1 MNKFVKFFIFIVLF
15 LLGIV
20 AIGLHWTLYKPLPT
34 YQTTIQTEGVTEN
47 VDVHWDPYGTPIIYA
62 ANEAD
67 LYFTVGYVHAQER
80 LWQMTLSQIASEG
93 RFAEFFGDELI
104 TYDIHQRTLGF
115 WETAKKIQSE
125 SSDEILEILQNY
137 SDGVNAFIDS
147 HPNSLPI
154 EFSLLGLKPIH
165 WTPTHTIAISRLM
178 AWDQNQHWWAEL
190 SYAYLQDTLDP
201 ILFRQIIPVYSDND
215 PIMIGSNRS
224 EGAAESA
231 IPFLEKEVAIRTTL
245 SKQGFPFGSNA
256 WAVNGTKT
264 ATGVPLLAGDPHMGL
279 SIPGFWFELTL
290 HTENLHISG
299 ATIPGS
305 PFVILGQ
312 NKNIAWSMTN
322 IMADD
327 TDFFIEQVSS
337 DSPEKYIVDSLSTPI
352 LLEDF
357 EERFELIKVKNR
369 DDRLHTVRS
378 TQNGPIISEIH
389 PAGSSLIQNKLVAL
403 RWKGHDISHELEAL
417 YKMNRANNLSEFRE
431 AVSFFKSPGMNFIYA
446 DREDNIAIYTGAS
459 LPIRDYNPLTFRHGW
474 DRSYQWNGTIP
485 FDELPHVVNPLKGYV
500 SHANNK
506 LHSDDYPYYIST
518 FWEPP
523 SRIIRINEMLE
534 ASDSLTVES
543 MQLMQYDTYSNHARE
558 ITELII
564 PIIRGATDNA
574 QLASAI
580 SYLEN
585 WDYQFNS
592 TSTAASIFDLFF
604 MNLSDNM
611 LRSELGDE
619 AYETLIRLEHL
630 PVMIVSNLLK
640 NESSVFNISGTLSSS
655 SQSNTVL
662 TSMLETVNQLEEQFG
677 PEPFQWR
684 WENLNTL
691 TLRPPLLGEVALD
704 PESSPVI
711 KMIVNNLLNKG
722 PFVARGHAMTIN
734 KSQYSWHRP
743 FDMNLGPSIRR
754 IIDFSTPDRS
764 LSILPTGQSGH
775 PFSPNYGDQTN
786 LWLEGRYRTIYN
798 DSTFFQRSSYQTMT
812 LQPN

>member
-1 MNKFVKFFIFIVLF
+1 MNKFVKFFVFFVLF
-15 LLGIV
+15 LLGVI
-20 AIGLHWTLYKPLPT
+20 AIGLYWTLYKPLPS
-34 YQTTIQTEGVTEN
+34 YQATITADGITDN

-62 ANEAD
+62 GNDAD
-67 LYFTVGYVHAQER
+67 LYFAVGYVHAQER
-80 LWQMTLSQIASEG
+80 LWQMTLSQIAAEG
-93 RFAEFFGDELI
+93 RFAEFFGEEMI
-104 TYDIHQRTLGF
+104 PFDIHQRTLGF
-115 WETAKKIQSE
+115 WDTAKRIE
-125 SSDEILEILQNY
+125 AVTSDEILQILQSY
-137 SDGVNAFIDS
+137 SDGVNSFIDS
-147 HPNSLPI
+147 HLNSLPI

-190 SYAYLQDTLDP
+190 SYAYLREVLEPGQ
-201 ILFRQIIPVYSDND
+201 FRQIIPVYSDND
-215 PIMIGSNRS
+215 PIMVGMNSVS
-224 EGAAESA
+224 GAAESA
-231 IPFLEKEVAIRTTL
+231 IPFLEKEVALRKVL
-245 SKQGFPFGSNA
+245 SKEGFPFGSNA
-256 WAVNGTKT
+256 WAVNGSKT
-264 ATGVPLLAGDPHMGL
+264 ATGQPLLAGDPHMGL

-290 HTENLHISG
+290 HSENHHISG

-337 DSPEKYIVDSLSTPI
+337 ESPDRYVADSLSSPI
-352 LLEDF
+352 LIRDF
-357 EERFELIKVKNR
+357 EDRIELIKVKNG

-378 TQNGPIISEIH
+378 SQNGPVISDIH
-389 PAGSSLIQNKLVAL
+389 PAGSSLIQNKLVSM

-417 YKMNRANNLSEFRE
+417 YKMNRANNLTAYRE
-431 AVSFFKSPGMNFIYA
+431 AVSLFESPGMNFIYA
-446 DREDNIAIYTGAS
+446 DREDNIAIFTAAS
-459 LPIRDYNPLTFRHGW
+459 LPIREHNPLTFRHGW
-474 DRSYQWNGTIP
+474 DRSYQWSGSIP
-485 FDELPHVVNPLKGYV
+485 FDDLPHVINPSIGYV

-506 LHSDDYPYYIST
+506 LHDDSYPYYIST
-518 FWEPP
+518 FWEPA

-543 MQLMQYDTYSNHARE
+543 MQFMQYDTYSYHARE

-564 PIIRGATDNA
+564 PVIRGTGDNE
-574 QLASAI
+574 QLSIAI

-585 WDYQFNS
+585 WDYQYNS

-604 MNLSDNM
+604 MNLSDNI
-611 LRSELGDE
+611 LRNNLGDD

-640 NESSVFNISGTLSSS
+640 DESSMFNITGTLSSET
-655 SQSNTVL
+655 QSNIIL
-662 TSMLETVNQLEEQFG
+662 NSMLDTISQLEEQFG

-691 TLRPPLLGEVALD
+691 TLRPPLLGEAALEPD
-704 PESSPVI
+704 ASPVVR
-711 KMIVNNLLNKG
+711 MIVNNLLNKG
-722 PFVARGHAMTIN
+722 PFAARGHGMSIN

-743 FDMNLGPSIRR
+743 FEMNLGPSIRR
-754 IIDFSTPDRS
+754 IVDFSTPDRN
-764 LSILPTGQSGH
+764 LSVLPTGQSGH

-798 DSTFFQRSSYQTMT
+798 DSTFFQRSSFQTMT

>member
-1 MNKFVKFFIFIVLF
+1 MNKIVKILIFIVLF
-15 LLGIV
+15 LIGVIS
-20 AIGLHWTLYKPLPT
+20 IGLYWTLYKPLPS
-34 YQTTIQTEGVTEN
+34 YQATISTDGIT
-47 VDVHWDPYGTPIIYA
+47 DKIDIHWDPYGTPIIYA
-62 ANEAD
+62 ANEHD
-67 LYFTVGYVHAQER
+67 LYFAVGYVHAQER
-80 LWQMTLSQIASEG
+80 LWQMTLSQIAAEG
-93 RFAEFFGDELI
+93 RFAEFFGEELI
-104 TYDIHQRTLGF
+104 PYDIHQRTLGF
-115 WETAKKIQSE
+115 WDTAKRIESE
-125 SSDEILEILQNY
+125 TSDEILQILQNY
-137 SDGVNAFIDS
+137 SDGVNLFIENNK
-147 HPNSLPI
+147 NSLPI
-154 EFSLLGLKPIH
+154 EFSLLGLKPVQ

-190 SYAYLQDTLDP
+190 SYAYLHE
-201 ILFRQIIPVYSDND
+201 ILEPSQFRQIIPVYSDND
-215 PIMIGSNRS
+215 PVMMGLNDSV
-224 EGAAESA
+224 GAAESA
-231 IPFLEKEVAIRTTL
+231 IPFLEREVAIRTTL
-245 SKQGFPFGSNA
+245 TKQGFPFGSNA
-256 WAVNGTKT
+256 WAVNGSKT
-264 ATGVPLLAGDPHMGL
+264 ASGVPLLAGDPHMGL
-279 SIPGFWFELTL
+279 SIPGFWFEMTL
-290 HTENLHISG
+290 HAENHHISG

-337 DSPEKYIVDSLSTPI
+337 DDPHRYVADSLSTPI
-352 LLEDF
+352 LLNNFKD
-357 EERFELIKVKNR
+357 RIELIRVKNG

-378 TQNGPIISEIH
+378 TQNGPIISDIH
-389 PAGSSLIQNKLVAL
+389 PTGGSLIQNKLVAL
-403 RWKGHDISHELEAL
+403 RWKGHDVSHELEAL
-417 YKMNRANNLSEFRE
+417 YKMNRANNMPEFRE
-431 AVSFFKSPGMNFIYA
+431 AVSYFNSPAMNFIYA
-446 DREDNIAIYTGAS
+446 DSDDNIAIFTGAS

-474 DRSYQWNGTIP
+474 DRSYQWLGTIP
-485 FDELPHVVNPLKGYV
+485 FDELPHVVNPTKGYV

-518 FWEPP
+518 FWEPA
-523 SRIIRINEMLE
+523 SRILRINELLE
-534 ASDSLTVES
+534 SSDSLTVES
-543 MQLMQYDTYSNHARE
+543 MQIMQNDTYSYHARE

-564 PIIRGATDNA
+564 PVIRGADESD

-611 LRSELGDE
+611 LRGSLGDE

-630 PVMIVSNLLK
+630 PVMIVANLLK
-640 NESSVFNISGTLSSS
+640 DDSSIFNITGAISGET
-655 SQSNTVL
+655 QSNIVL
-662 TSMLETVNQLEEQFG
+662 MSMLETINQLEEQFG

-691 TLRPPLLGEVALD
+691 TLRPPLFGEVALD
-704 PESSPVI
+704 PEASAVI
-711 KMIVNNLLNKG
+711 RMIVNNLLNKG
-722 PFVARGHAMTIN
+722 PFTARGHGMSIN

-754 IIDFSTPDRS
+754 IIDFSTPERS
-764 LSILPTGQSGH
+764 LSVLPTGQSGH
-775 PFSPNYGDQTN
+775 PLSSNYGDQTY

-812 LQPN
+812 LKPY

>member
-1 MNKFVKFFIFIVLF
+1 MNKFVKILIFIVLF
-15 LLGIV
+15 LFGVI
-20 AIGLHWTLYKPLPT
+20 AIGLYWTLYKPLPSHQAT
-34 YQTTIQTEGVTEN
+34 FPINGITDEVN
-47 VDVHWDPYGTPIIYA
+47 VHWDPYGTPLIYA
-62 ANEAD
+62 SDEHD

-80 LWQMTLSQIASEG
+80 LWQMTLSQLAAEG
-93 RFAEFFGDELI
+93 RFAEFLGEEMI
-104 TYDIHQRTLGF
+104 PYDIHQRTLGF
-115 WETAKKIQSE
+115 WETAKRIESE
-125 SSDEILEILQNY
+125 TSDEILEILQNY
-137 SDGVNAFIDS
+137 SDGVNSFIDS

-178 AWDQNQHWWAEL
+178 AWDQNQHWWSEL
-190 SYAYLQDTLDP
+190 SYAYLGEILDP
-201 ILFRQIIPVYSDND
+201 SLFRQIIPAYSDDD
-215 PIMIGSNRS
+215 PIMNGSNNLD
-224 EGAAESA
+224 GAAGSA
-231 IPFLEKEVAIRTTL
+231 IPFLEREVAIRTLL

-256 WAVNGTKT
+256 WAVKGSKT
-264 ATGVPLLAGDPHMGL
+264 ATGEPLLAGDPHMGL
-279 SIPGFWFELTL
+279 SIPGFWFEMTL
-290 HTENLHISG
+290 NTENHHISG

-327 TDFFIEQVSS
+327 TDFFIEQESS
-337 DSPEKYIVDSLSTPI
+337 DSLGSYVVDSLSSPV
-352 LLEDF
+352 LLEEF
-357 EERFELIKVKNR
+357 EDRIELIKVKDG

-378 TQNGPIISEIH
+378 TQNGPIISDIH
-389 PAGSSLIQNKLVAL
+389 PSGSALIQNKLIAL
-403 RWKGHDISHELEAL
+403 RWKGHDVSHELEAL
-417 YKMNRANNLSEFRE
+417 YKMNRANNMTEFRE

-446 DREDNIAIYTGAS
+446 DHEDNIAIFTGAS
-459 LPIRDYNPLTFRHGW
+459 LPIRDYNPLTFRFGW
-474 DRSYQWNGTIP
+474 DSSYQWNGTIP
-485 FDELPHVVNPLKGYV
+485 FDELPHVVNPSNNYV

-506 LHSDDYPYYIST
+506 LHSDSYPYYIST
-518 FWEPP
+518 FWEPA
-523 SRIIRINEMLE
+523 SRIIRINEILE

-543 MQLMQYDTYSNHARE
+543 MKMMQYDTYSHHARE

-564 PIIRGATDNA
+564 PIIRGADDSE

-585 WDYQFNS
+585 WDYQYNS

-604 MNLSDNM
+604 MNLSDNL
-611 LRSELGDE
+611 LRSDLGDE
-619 AYETLIRLEHL
+619 AYETLIQLEHL
-630 PVMIVSNLLK
+630 PVMIVSNLLQD
-640 NESSVFNISGTLSSS
+640 ESLIFNVTGSMSSET
-655 SQSNTVL
+655 QSNVIL
-662 TSMLETVNQLEEQFG
+662 TSMLETINQLEEQFG

-691 TLRPPLLGEVALD
+691 TLRPPLLGEAALD
-704 PESSPVI
+704 PEASTVL
-711 KMIVNNLLNKG
+711 KMVVNNLLNKG
-722 PFVARGHAMTIN
+722 PYTARGHGMSIN

-754 IIDFSTPDRS
+754 IVDFSTPERS

-798 DSTFFQRSSYQTMT
+798 DSTFFQRSSYQTMI